1 MSRRQCS
8 VNARIAGSVM
18 KIEKIS
24 AFAEIVSSIAIV
36 ATLVYLSVQMQQT
49 NDALEANSRATTL
62 MADMTMISTL
72 VSNPEAVA
80 NFERPLDELT
90 TAEREQLGNVIA
102 GLLRSREFAW
112 LQFQNGTLD
121 KPTFESYLETLVRWI
136 NDYEASRFYWDL
148 FSQTTNPEFTTY
160 VNARLAS
167 PQ

>member
-1 MSRRQCS
+1 
-8 VNARIAGSVM
+8 M

-36 ATLVYLSVQMQQT
+36 ATLIYLSIQTQQT
-49 NDALEANSRATTL
+49 NNALEATSRETTL

-72 VSNPEAVA
+72 VSNPKAGE
-80 NFERPLDELT
+80 NLERPLDDLT
-90 TAEREQLGNVIA
+90 AAERAQLANVFE

-112 LQFQNGTLD
+112 LQFQNGILD
-121 KPTFESYLETLVRWI
+121 EPTFESYLETLTRWV
-136 NDYEASRFYWDL
+136 NDYEACRFYWDL
-148 FSQTTNPEFTTY
+148 FSQTTNPEFTSY